1 MTLTVAFLA
10 SEALLVLMQAAV
22 AWVVAASLLIWP
34 WVVAVWVVVG
44 ANEIA
49 IALVMA
55 LLAAFL
61 ALETFL
67 DLVGAIKA
75 WGLADPLV
83 TGAWIACRMSGRFRA
98 CKDDL
103 ICVVTLSLPVGYWEP
118 WVALAVTLFV
128 LLAFLG

>member
-1 MTLTVAFLA
+1 
-10 SEALLVLMQAAV
+10 MQVVV

-44 ANEIA
+44 ANGIST
-49 IALVMA
+49 ALVMA

-67 DLVGAIKA
+67 GLVGTIKA
-75 WGLADPLV
+75 WELADPLV
-83 TGAWIACRMSGRFRA
+83 SGAWIACRMSSRFRA
-98 CKDDL
+98 YKDDL
-103 ICVVTLSLPVGYWEP
+103 VCVVTPSFPVRYWEA
-118 WVALAVTLFV
+118 WATLAVTLFI